1 MGIVAQADIDYV
13 LPNSQNFGC
22 NLYTDSDLFKS
33 GTQVLNG
40 CGGASHETSITFQVP
55 ESRLLTGE
63 EQKEVCKLAIVAAS
77 RRFDFDRSLARCYIS
92 DMTVAN
98 SVIVPGMYDVLGFAV
113 MNFDGSGQIP
123 QTVTSTIT
131 VDSVQAV
138 AKVTTSI
145 ASDFLIEGA
154 LPQSEAPSSSP
165 SMQPSISSMPSFN
178 PSISSM
184 PSSSPTNVPSS
195 TPSISSRPSNQ
206 PSFSKMPSENP
217 SLSPSVSV
225 APSVTPTDSEA
236 PTTSLEPTPGPT
248 ARKVFEDVFMSR
260 DIGNVAQSGQFFEGT
275 TSSGQKSGLYTIQ
288 ATGLRINVSVC
299 MLVWKFV
306 MLAISHLSSFCYLF
320 FDRDHLI
327 ASITCI

>member
-165 SMQPSISSMPSFN
+165 SMQPSISSMPSFS

-184 PSSSPTNVPSS
+184 PSNSPTNVPSMI
-195 TPSISSRPSNQ
+195 PSISSRPSNQ
-206 PSFSKMPSENP
+206 PSLSNMPSLNP
-217 SLSPSVSV
+217 SSSPSVSL

-248 ARKVFEDVFMSR
+248 ARKVFEDDFISQ
-260 DIGNVAQSGQFFEGT
+260 DIGNVAQSGQFSEGT
-275 TSSGQKSGLYTIQ
+275 TFSGRKSGLYTIE
-288 ATGLRINVSVC
+288 ATGSQIYVSVC
-299 MLVWKFV
+299 MLVWKYV
-306 MLAISHLSSFCYLF
+306 MLAKSHLSSSAISVL
-320 FDRDHLI
+320 LGI
-327 ASITCI
+327 I